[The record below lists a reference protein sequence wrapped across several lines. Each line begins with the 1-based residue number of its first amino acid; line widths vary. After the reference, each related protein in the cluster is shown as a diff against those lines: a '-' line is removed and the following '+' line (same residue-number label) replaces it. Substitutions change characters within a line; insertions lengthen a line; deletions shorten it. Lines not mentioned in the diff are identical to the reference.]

1 MKMTEPDDNS
11 QALFHIICCIINITT
26 KLAARESHVY
36 GLVQSETFSE
46 ETGVY
51 EVICTQIHHFSYI

>member
-1 MKMTEPDDNS
+1 MTILKP
-11 QALFHIICCIINITT
+11 FHIICCIINITT